1 MSLPWGGLVLS
12 WRARRMLSLAP
23 RAPMARWPNTSDM
36 LHPWAPDGTFN
47 LPQVFQQRYSELQQ
61 FYSSLTSNDWERPC
75 FHRMHLQTIRGYV
88 HLRMA
93 EVSYHTWDLKAGLET
108 SPRLLPEVVPALV
121 EWLPT
126 WFRWGFF
133 PSDPL
138 DHFIRYRFE
147 VSGPQP
153 LPWDV
158 AVLGD

>member
-1 MSLPWGGLVLS
+1 M
-12 WRARRMLSLAP
+12 
-23 RAPMARWPNTSDM
+23 TSD
-36 LHPWAPDGTFN
+36 
-47 LPQVFQQRYSELQQ
+47 
-61 FYSSLTSNDWERPC
+61 DWERPC

-88 HLRMA
+88 HLRLA

-126 WFRWGFF
+126 WVRWGFF

-153 LPWDV
+153 LAWDV
-158 AVLGD
+158 AVLGDQFSVEHPTDAPPTATFRCDKETAALVFGVLVTEGNQEQVDAFFRWFRGV